1 MLEALKDVTYP
12 AGRDRLVSAARRAG
26 AQGARPGGKPGL
38 AGTVAGR
45 ALARHLR
52 EEPGTTIQEE
62 FDR

>member
-26 AQGARPGGKPGL
+26 AQGARHGGKPG
-38 AGTVAGR
+38 
-45 ALARHLR
+45 LARHLR
-52 EEPGTTIQEE
+52 EEPRTTIREE

>member
-1 MLEALKDVTYP
+1 MLETLKDVIYP

-38 AGTVAGR
+38 ARHAGR
-45 ALARHLR
+45 PALARHLR